1 MLQKVN
7 KTERKFTKP
16 LPQGHTR
23 ACSLHTESRE
33 TNNKTGEAVVIG
45 FQGKR
50 AAVRS

>member
-16 LPQGHTR
+16 LP
-23 ACSLHTESRE
+23 ACALQTESRE
-33 TNNKTGEAVVIG
+33 ANEKTGEAVAIG

-50 AAVRS
+50 ATVRS